1 MAGRRLSHNQAR
13 RVRALHQRHED
24 ESRHDGSGPL
34 FIHGTADD
42 NVYFVH
48 ALRMSD
54 ALTRA
59 GKAHEFVVLPGF
71 THMVTEPAM
80 VEAMYGR
87 MMGFFWEELGE

>member
-1 MAGRRLSHNQAR
+1 MLTYAGELAR
-13 RVRALHQRHED
+13 
-24 ESRHDGSGPL
+24 PL
-34 FIHGTADD
+34 MIIHGTADD

-48 ALRMSD
+48 ALKMSD

-59 GKAHEFVVLPGF
+59 GKDHEFVVLGGF

-87 MMGFFWEELGE
+87 MMGFFGRELGE